1 MRIYHFSE
9 QPCPDAWA
17 PEHKS
22 LRVVLPSR
30 NCDPRV
36 MAENYHHRLD
46 EWMLADELGLD
57 IMINEHHA
65 TATCCCSVAAVP
77 LAILARQTKRARL
90 LTLGYPIA
98 NRLDPVRVAEE
109 FAMIDVIS
117 RGRLEMGLVRGVP
130 YEVPLSVRS
139 AVGQMGR
146 FWEAHDLIV
155 KAMTSIDGPFDWQ
168 GEHFQYRNVN
178 VWPRVYQQPHP
189 PVWITGR
196 SPQNIREI
204 AERGYVLGTF
214 LSGFQ
219 TKELFDHYRKACAD
233 LGRPAPAPDRF
244 SYLGLVAIAQDRK
257 EAMRRAEVMVGYLRS
272 SGRVAEPFGTPPGY
286 FSVKDAA
293 RMIKARGKRG
303 TTTRDGKFVDT
314 HHGAI
319 EDLVK
324 AGIMFVGTPDDV
336 TGQLQEFID
345 GVGGL
350 GHFLMAGVAG
360 HEKVAQAADAVD
372 KFLQLAGHVVGRADE
387 HDARLDQVLDRAV
400 VRVDE
405 LAVARHRAALASRLD
420 HARGVLHRKIA
431 GRRAEGLGDDP
442 RGAQI
447 AGHDLGAAPGFLPVL
462 GDRHQP
468 EVGEPVGRRRGP
480 TEISAGLAVVIEQF
494 LRLEAREER
503 AQHVAALGDLA
514 DVLGA
519 PARDPHR
526 RVRLLVDARPDVDVA
541 VLKML
546 ALPVERAVDRGHR
559 LDDQVVRFPEAVHL
573 PDRRAHRER
582 HFIRHAAHQSH
593 LQAPA
598 RDHVDH
604 RELLGDA
611 HRIETVGDRVA
622 EREQPRALGLPR

>member
-9 QPCPDAWA
+9 QPCPEAWA

-22 LRVVLPSR
+22 LRVNLASR

-65 TATCCCSVAAVP
+65 TATCCCPVAAVP
-77 LAILARQTKRARL
+77 LAILARQTRRARL

-117 RGRLEMGLVRGVP
+117 RGRLEIGLVRGVP

-139 AVGQMGR
+139 AVGQMDR
-146 FWEAHDLIV
+146 FWEAHDLII

-244 SYLGLVAIAQDRK
+244 SYLGIVAIAEDRK
-257 EAMRRAEVMVGYLRS
+257 EAFRRADLMVGYLRS

-286 FSVKDAA
+286 FSVKDAV
-293 RMIKARGKRG
+293 RMIKARGKRT
-303 TTTRDGKFVDT
+303 TTTRDGKAVDT

-336 TGQLQEFID
+336 YNQLSEFID
-345 GVGGL
+345 SIGGL
-350 GHFLMAGVAG
+350 GHFLMMGHAG
-360 HEKVAQAADAVD
+360 HMTHEEAVDQITLVAKEVLPRLQKPRAASKQAA
-372 KFLQLAGHVVGRADE
+372 
-387 HDARLDQVLDRAV
+387 
-400 VRVDE
+400 
-405 LAVARHRAALASRLD
+405 
-420 HARGVLHRKIA
+420 
-431 GRRAEGLGDDP
+431 
-442 RGAQI
+442 
-447 AGHDLGAAPGFLPVL
+447 
-462 GDRHQP
+462 
-468 EVGEPVGRRRGP
+468 
-480 TEISAGLAVVIEQF
+480 
-494 LRLEAREER
+494 
-503 AQHVAALGDLA
+503 
-514 DVLGA
+514 
-519 PARDPHR
+519 
-526 RVRLLVDARPDVDVA
+526 
-541 VLKML
+541 
-546 ALPVERAVDRGHR
+546 
-559 LDDQVVRFPEAVHL
+559 
-573 PDRRAHRER
+573 
-582 HFIRHAAHQSH
+582 
-593 LQAPA
+593 
-598 RDHVDH
+598 
-604 RELLGDA
+604 
-611 HRIETVGDRVA
+611 
-622 EREQPRALGLPR
+622 

>member
-17 PEHKS
+17 PENTS

-30 NCDPRV
+30 NCDPHV

-65 TATCCCSVAAVP
+65 TATCCCPVAAVP

-139 AVGQMGR
+139 AVGQMDR
-146 FWEAHDLIV
+146 FWEAHDLIL

-219 TKELFDHYRKACAD
+219 TRELFDHYRKACAD
-233 LGRPAPAPDRF
+233 LGRPTPAPDRF

-336 TGQLQEFID
+336 YGQLSEFID
-345 GVGGL
+345 NVGGL
-350 GHFLMAGVAG
+350 GHFLMMGHAG
-360 HEKVAQAADAVD
+360 HMTHAEAVDQITLVAKEVFPRLQTPRAASKQAA
-372 KFLQLAGHVVGRADE
+372 
-387 HDARLDQVLDRAV
+387 
-400 VRVDE
+400 
-405 LAVARHRAALASRLD
+405 
-420 HARGVLHRKIA
+420 
-431 GRRAEGLGDDP
+431 
-442 RGAQI
+442 
-447 AGHDLGAAPGFLPVL
+447 
-462 GDRHQP
+462 
-468 EVGEPVGRRRGP
+468 
-480 TEISAGLAVVIEQF
+480 
-494 LRLEAREER
+494 
-503 AQHVAALGDLA
+503 
-514 DVLGA
+514 
-519 PARDPHR
+519 
-526 RVRLLVDARPDVDVA
+526 
-541 VLKML
+541 
-546 ALPVERAVDRGHR
+546 
-559 LDDQVVRFPEAVHL
+559 
-573 PDRRAHRER
+573 
-582 HFIRHAAHQSH
+582 
-593 LQAPA
+593 
-598 RDHVDH
+598 
-604 RELLGDA
+604 
-611 HRIETVGDRVA
+611 
-622 EREQPRALGLPR
+622 